1 MNTGIEDS
9 KVFLKAHFEELKRL
23 DMISK
28 TFVNNF
34 DEVYKEL
41 MHLD

>member
-1 MNTGIEDS
+1 MTGNEDN
-9 KVFLKAHFEELKRL
+9 KVFIKSHFEELKRL

-28 TFVNNF
+28 TFVKNF
-34 DEVYKEL
+34 DEIYKEL